1 MRRVGEDLVKGQPN
15 ATDEALN
22 INEENDVYLRIEDL
36 VKGQPN
42 ATDAK
47 SWD

>member
-22 INEENDVYLRIEDL
+22 NNVENDVYLRYRRFGER
-36 VKGQPN
+36 
-42 ATDAK
+42 TAK
-47 SWD
+47 CN